1 MYRYAAQGV
10 MFCPQLISSIKFG
23 SSGIPPE
30 QMVFPGF
37 SGYVI
42 LNTGCSCLIFGTGA
56 SFKKACFKKKEKIH
70 FRLQGKSIDSQERL
84 PEFRKGIQFI
94 DVFLKQ
100 SEITA

>member
-1 MYRYAAQGV
+1 MHVYMYRYAAQGV

-56 SFKKACFKKKEKIH
+56 SFKKACFKKKK
-70 FRLQGKSIDSQERL
+70 RYTSACRGKHRQS
-84 PEFRKGIQFI
+84 RK
-94 DVFLKQ
+94 
-100 SEITA
+100 TA